1 MKKTLLLLVLFLLL
15 TGCISVKGLLAPGTA
30 PLEEQV
36 VSGEG
41 KGKILVVDIS
51 GILVMDRLG
60 PDFFSK
66 RDPVLS
72 RLREELDLA
81 RQDNKIVGLL
91 LRIDSSGGSVTASD
105 ILYHEIFRFGQER
118 QLPVVALVL
127 DKALSGG
134 YYVALAADEIIVHPT
149 SVVGGVGVVALKFNL
164 AGLLEKWGI
173 ADDSVKSGEYKD
185 FWSPLRA
192 SSPEET
198 ALMQGITDRLHQRF
212 IDLVAERRGIKD
224 CTLKQVAKG
233 TLFDAKPAQALRLVD
248 SLGYFEDA
256 IGRVRQL
263 AGVEKARVILYRR
276 AGANAGSIYAAGNP
290 ILHTMM
296 RLEGIAEEMTG
307 PSFRYQVAP

>member
-1 MKKTLLLLVLFLLL
+1 MKKIFLLLGLFLLL
-15 TGCISVKGLLAPGTA
+15 SGCISVKGLLAPGAA
-30 PLEEQV
+30 PLKEHV
-36 VSGEG
+36 VMGEG
-41 KGKILVVDIS
+41 RAKILVVDIS

-60 PDFFSK
+60 PDIFNK

-81 RQDNKIVGLL
+81 SKDKNMIGLL

-105 ILYHEIFRFGQER
+105 ILYHEISRFAQER

-149 SVVGGVGVVALKFNL
+149 SVVGGVGVVAFKFNL

-192 SSPEET
+192 SSPEEA
-198 ALMQGITDRLHQRF
+198 ALMQGITDRLHRRF

-233 TLFDAKPAQALRLVD
+233 TLFDAKPAQALGLVD
-248 SLGYFEDA
+248 SLGYFDDA

-263 AGVEKARVILYRR
+263 AGAERARVIIYRR
-276 AGANAGSIYAAGNP
+276 PSANAGSIYAAANP
-290 ILHTMM
+290 VLHTMT

-307 PSFRYQVAP
+307 LSFRYQVLP